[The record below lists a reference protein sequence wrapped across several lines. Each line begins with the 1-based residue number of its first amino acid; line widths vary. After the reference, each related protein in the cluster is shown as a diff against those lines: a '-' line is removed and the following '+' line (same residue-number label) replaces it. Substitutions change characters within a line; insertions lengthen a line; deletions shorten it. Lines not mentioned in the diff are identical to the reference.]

1 MSVTTSHVLRAT
13 GADRATRLLP
23 QLWLLV
29 AGMVVLGGLAR
40 IFLWWDYAGS
50 DRGLEL
56 LWPALAR
63 GLRYDLVAGSIAASL
78 VGLSMM
84 PVWLSGRRE
93 TAVRLAQWLSL
104 AMLMVFAVLS
114 VCEHFYYGFYKTRF
128 DPIVFGMFEDDTGAI
143 LETVW
148 DDYPVVWGV
157 LGLLLV
163 TALLRWALPRAGGW
177 LALRWPRGSGTWG
190 RVLLLLLQCVL
201 LLLLARGSVGSF
213 PLIRRDVTVS
223 ADPFVN
229 ALVLNAPLTLYRA
242 ARTRANETEIG
253 DDPLVGLKQLGFKDL
268 AEAANAAGLGAAGPQ
283 QVEAALFAQAP
294 GQPRALAQ
302 SPHVVL
308 GLMESFGQDLLYT
321 DGPEN
326 DMLGRLRGELPTGQ
340 RFENFIAGQ
349 NGTHPT
355 LENLLLGTPITPLT
369 RGRNAR
375 LAFDTA
381 AALPFQRAGYRT
393 VFIYGGGTDWR
404 DIGTA
409 LSHQGFDR
417 VYDARDIKQRFGQA
431 RGTEWGL
438 YDGWLFRFAE
448 QLLSEADARGER
460 LFLVMLT
467 TSNHPPHTLD
477 TPRQTYPLDPAALG
491 PRAETDQVQLRR
503 MLATYQYQ
511 ADELG
516 GFLQQLRQQPLG
528 ERTIVAVSGDH
539 NLRSHYRY
547 DLPAEQVDVDRVF
560 AWMRVPAAYVPSASA
575 PDATAFAGHAD
586 LVPTLVE
593 LALPGQRY
601 FRTGRNLWQAAP
613 DGGQALA
620 QYERMYTRAGLLVPL
635 HKPQL
640 HRWRDS
646 RHLEVQGVAP
656 DAASAAQARQAA
668 AWVALRDWHI
678 RQQVLRSRR

>member
-1 MSVTTSHVLRAT
+1 MSVTPSNTLPVNRSA
-13 GADRATRLLP
+13 RLLP
-23 QLWLLV
+23 RLWLLV
-29 AGMVVLGGLAR
+29 AGMVILGGLAR
-40 IFLWWDYAGS
+40 LFLWWDYAGA
-50 DRGLEL
+50 DRGLAL
-56 LWPALAR
+56 LWPALGR
-63 GLRYDLVAGSIAASL
+63 GLRYDLVAGAIGASL
-78 VGLSMM
+78 VGLLMV

-93 TAVRLAQWLSL
+93 LAIRLAQWLSL
-104 AMLMVFAVLS
+104 ALLMLFAVLS

-143 LETVW
+143 LQTVW

-163 TALLRWALPRAGGW
+163 GGALRWLIPRAGGW
-177 LALRWPRGSGTWG
+177 LALHWPRASGAWG
-190 RVLLLLLQCVL
+190 RALLLVLQCVL

-242 ARTRANETEIG
+242 ARTRANETEIS
-253 DDPLVGLKQLGFKDL
+253 DDPTVGLKRLGFADL
-268 AEAANAAGLGAAGPQ
+268 ADAAKAAGLGSADPQ
-283 QVEAALFAQAP
+283 HIEAALFAQAA

-308 GLMESFGQDLLYT
+308 GLLESFGQDLLYT
-321 DGPEN
+321 DGPGN

-375 LAFDTA
+375 LGFDTA

-393 VFIYGGGTDWR
+393 VFVYGGGSDWR

-409 LSHQGFDR
+409 LTHQGFDR
-417 VYDARDIKQRFGQA
+417 VYDARDIKHRFAQA
-431 RGTEWGL
+431 HGTEWGL
-438 YDGWLFRFAE
+438 YDGWLFQFA
-448 QLLSEADARGER
+448 QDLLVQADARGER
-460 LFLVMLT
+460 LFLVLLT

-477 TPRQTYPLDPAALG
+477 TPRREYPLDPAALG
-491 PRAETDQVQLRR
+491 PRALADPEQLRM

-516 GFLQQLRQQPLG
+516 GFLQQLREQPLG
-528 ERTIVAVSGDH
+528 ERTIVALAGDH

-560 AWMRVPAAYVPSASA
+560 AWMRVPTAYVPGGST
-575 PDATAFAGHAD
+575 PDTTAFAGHAD

-601 FRTGRNLWQAAP
+601 FATGRNLWQPAP

-620 QYERMYTRAGLLVPL
+620 QFDRMYTRAGLLLPL
-635 HKPQL
+635 DKPQL
-640 HRWRDS
+640 HRWRDP
-646 RHLEVQGVAP
+646 RHLQVEGVAP
-656 DAASAAQARQAA
+656 DAGSAAQARQAA

-678 RQQVLRSRR
+678 RQQVLRLRG